1 MESKE
6 EQKIEEPNGDN
17 DSTDSVQS
25 NKVYDGIVSQ
35 LKEVKKISEI
45 SIGVYLR
52 NLKKLNNN
60 NEVAD
65 LEFKFLK
72 DTGVIMKKLDSF
84 KATTIRNYLISI
96 VSILSLY
103 KDIPDSPLKAL
114 HDQYH
119 SLMMV
124 KKTEV
129 LETNST
135 GERSETQENN
145 WINWNDV
152 KDQHKTLG
160 EKVNT
165 FYKKKSGSITP
176 EDFQV
181 LTAYMILS
189 LYTLVSPRRNKD
201 YTLMRVVNTFTP
213 EMAASPDGL
222 NFNYLD
228 LTKKKMIFNNYKTS
242 KKYGRFDLAIPR
254 ALMIVIN
261 KYIKHRAAKF
271 PLDDND
277 NKPFLIKPD
286 GSALDKSNDIT
297 KTLNKVFGKA
307 IGCSMLRH
315 IFLTDKYSTTFKQAK
330 IDAEI
335 MGHSSAEQK
344 NYIKE
349 KLTIEV

>member
-1 MESKE
+1 MESEKE
-6 EQKIEEPNGDN
+6 NTKEIEEVKLQPEEVKGPSVN
-17 DSTDSVQS
+17 DV
-25 NKVYDGIVSQ
+25 IISQ

-60 NEVAD
+60 KELDN
-65 LEFKFLK
+65 FKFEFLK
-72 DTGVIMKKLDSF
+72 DTGAIMKKLSEY
-84 KATTIRNYLISI
+84 KPTTIRNYLISI
-96 VSILSLY
+96 VSVLGVCVI
-103 KDIPDSPLKAL
+103 KDSELKGL
-114 HDQYH
+114 FDQYH
-119 SLMMV
+119 ALMMA
-124 KKTEV
+124 KKADIV
-129 LETNST
+129 ETNST

-145 WINWNDV
+145 WINWDEV
-152 KDQHKTLG
+152 KNQHKNLG
-160 EKVNT
+160 EKVNS
-165 FYKKKSGSITP
+165 FYKKKSGSLNH

-201 YTLMRVVNTFTP
+201 YCLMQVVNTFTP

-254 ALMIVIN
+254 GLMLVIN
-261 KYIKHRAAKF
+261 KYIKHRASKF

-286 GSALDKSNDIT
+286 GTALNKSNDIT

-307 IGCSMLRH
+307 IGSSMLRH

-349 KLTIEV
+349 KLTITV